1 MKDLET
7 MSTSEFL
14 QEVWTKAEEMN
25 RLTPRFKRIYE
36 KAKEQMLAA
45 ETRGENP
52 LEWGGDAVDAMEVF
66 LENPETDDITLY
78 LLATIP

>member
-1 MKDLET
+1 
-7 MSTSEFL
+7 MSPSEFL
-14 QEVWTKAEEMN
+14 QEVWNTAEEMN

-36 KAKEQMLAA
+36 MAKKEIQEAIALDK
-45 ETRGENP
+45 NP
-52 LEWGGDAVDAMEVF
+52 LNWGQATDAMEVF